1 MGRLLRLALVV
12 KLAAGLVA
20 LLVAY
25 LAVTFVQVVLA
36 SRRDQ
41 AREVQAI
48 VVFGAAQYDGRPSPV
63 LRARLDHA
71 AELYRRGLAEAV
83 VVTGGKQAGDRVTEA
98 TVSAEYLARHGVP
111 EPAILREVSGRTSWQ
126 QLAGAAAFLRRRG
139 ITEVLLVSDGFHSA
153 RIAAMAGELGLTA
166 WTSPARGSPISGLGT
181 LPYLAK
187 ETLAVA
193 TGRILGFR
201 RMAGID
207 QRVGRAAAPGPP
219 HYAGRRPSG
228 VV

>member
-1 MGRLLRLALVV
+1 MVRLVV
-12 KLAAGLVA
+12 LAKVA
-20 LLVAY
+20 SVLLASLLLY
-25 LAVTFVQVVLA
+25 FGVTFVQVVMA

-63 LRARLDHA
+63 LAARLDHA
-71 AELYRRGLAEAV
+71 ADLYKRGLAARV

-98 TVSAEYLARHGVP
+98 TVSAEYLVRHGVP
-111 EPAILREVSGRTSWQ
+111 EPAILREVTGRNSWE
-126 QLAGAAAFLRRRG
+126 QLAAAATFLKRRG

-153 RIAAMAGELGLTA
+153 RIAAMADELGLTA
-166 WTSPARGSPISGLGT
+166 WTSPTSTSPISGLGT
-181 LPYLAK
+181 LPYLGK
-187 ETLAVA
+187 ETVAVA
-193 TGRILGFR
+193 AGRLLGFR

-207 QRVGRAAAPGPP
+207 HRVNQAVIGLSLR
-219 HYAGRRPSG
+219 YARERPSG

>member
-1 MGRLLRLALVV
+1 MLFPLRLFLRIGAALMS
-12 KLAAGLVA
+12 
-20 LLVAY
+20 LLLLY
-25 LAVTFVQVVLA
+25 LGITFVQVWLA

-41 AREVQAI
+41 ARTVEAI

-71 AELYRRGLAEAV
+71 ADLYRRGLAPKV

-111 EPAILREVSGRTSWQ
+111 EPAILREVSGRNSWQ
-126 QLAGAAAFLRRRG
+126 QLAAVAIFLKRRG
-139 ITEVLLVSDGFHSA
+139 ITEVLLVSDAFHSA
-153 RIAAMAGELGLTA
+153 RIAAMADELGLQA
-166 WTSPARGSPISGLGT
+166 WTSPAPSSPITGLGT
-181 LPYLAK
+181 LPYLGK
-187 ETLAVA
+187 ETVAVA
-193 TGRILGFR
+193 VGRVLGFR

-207 QRVGRAAAPGPP
+207 ERVGGAAESGSL
-219 HYAGRRPSG
+219 HYAGSRPSG

>member
-1 MGRLLRLALVV
+1 MLRLLVLVKV
-12 KLAAGLVA
+12 AAVVAA
-20 LLVAY
+20 LLLVY
-25 LAVTFVQVVLA
+25 VGVTFVQVVMA

-41 AREVQAI
+41 ARPVEAI

-71 AELYRRGLAEAV
+71 AELYQRDLAERV

-111 EPAILREVSGRTSWQ
+111 ESAILREVSGRSSWQ
-126 QLAGAAAFLRRRG
+126 QLAAAAAFLKRRG
-139 ITEVLLVSDGFHSA
+139 MTEVLLVSDGFHSA
-153 RIAAMAGELGLTA
+153 RIAAMADELGLTA
-166 WTSPARGSPISGLGT
+166 WTSPTASSPISGLEMV
-181 LPYLAK
+181 PYLAK
-187 ETLAVA
+187 ETVA
-193 TGRILGFR
+193 MAAGRLLGFR

-207 QRVGRAAAPGPP
+207 QRVQDAALGGL